1 MTGRERELAAAGAF
15 RDGLAEGAAAL
26 VFEGEAGIGKTTL
39 WAATIARAEQ
49 RGFRV
54 LSARPAEAEA
64 RLSYAALA
72 DLLSSLEEDA
82 FRGLPDP
89 QRRAIDAALL
99 RADTRGERVNQRAVS
114 AAVASLLLAC
124 AGRCPVVV
132 AVDDVQWLDSPS
144 ARVLAYAV
152 RRLDSAP
159 AGVLVSVRSD
169 GEATDPLA
177 LERA

>member
-1 MTGRERELAAAGAF
+1 MRIVDAFTAGKPPA
-15 RDGLAEGAAAL
+15 
-26 VFEGEAGIGKTTL
+26 VSFEFFPP
-39 WAATIARAEQ
+39 R
-49 RGFRV
+49 
-54 LSARPAEAEA
+54 SPEAEA

-132 AVDDVQWLDSPS
+132 AVDDGLGSFAPGGGSGFAGVTISYADFSLDS
-144 ARVLAYAV
+144 
-152 RRLDSAP
+152 
-159 AGVLVSVRSD
+159 
-169 GEATDPLA
+169 
-177 LERA
+177 